1 MPSASFTSSK
11 SYVRRSRRKG
21 VNRIAL
27 PSRTSSGKM
36 QLDFVVVVVA
46 LLLI

>member
-21 VNRIAL
+21 ANRIAL
-27 PSRTSSGKM
+27 PSRTSSGKWKETKIKFE
-36 QLDFVVVVVA
+36 QK
-46 LLLI
+46 